1 MSRYRILVVDDD
13 EDLRRVI
20 KLTLSNRYEV
30 VEACDGL
37 DALSK
42 LETYEPD
49 FAIIDIMMPLMD
61 GFQLCQAIRRHKSF
75 KVMQVMFL
83 SGHATKENIK
93 KGYAA
98 GANLFMTKPVDPER
112 LLRNVDFTIQHELPP
127 LRNKQYTIEQLRQME
142 VGQGAAPAAGP
153 EADEPVATRREQPAP
168 PRTAV
173 PPRVAVPQRPA
184 APPAADPGAA
194 KPRLLIVDDDEEML
208 QMLNLALR
216 ESYEVTAAVDGME
229 AIQRIVEYEPDLMLL
244 DIMLPKMNG
253 YQLLQSIRRNMSY
266 KNLPVIV
273 VSAKSSQRD
282 QEYAL
287 RLGANQF
294 LAKPYRIDQL
304 LKTIESFTAKPG
316 FQVQPKRLPLN
327 EIVAILAAEEQARKD
342 KEAAQE
348 RRRQYNA
355 IRNVANEKEE

>member
-42 LETYEPD
+42 IETYEPD

-61 GFQLCQAIRRHKSF
+61 GFQLCEAIRRHKSF

-127 LRNKQYTIEQLRQME
+127 LRNKQYTIEQIRRME

-184 APPAADPGAA
+184 APPVADPGAA

-266 KNLPVIV
+266 
-273 VSAKSSQRD
+273 RTC
-282 QEYAL
+282 
-287 RLGANQF
+287 R
-294 LAKPYRIDQL
+294 
-304 LKTIESFTAKPG
+304 
-316 FQVQPKRLPLN
+316 
-327 EIVAILAAEEQARKD
+327 
-342 KEAAQE
+342 
-348 RRRQYNA
+348 
-355 IRNVANEKEE
+355 

>member
-42 LETYEPD
+42 IETYEPD

-61 GFQLCQAIRRHKSF
+61 GFQLCEAIRRHKSF

-127 LRNKQYTIEQLRQME
+127 LRNKKFTIDQICRME
-142 VGQGAAPAAGP
+142 AEKGGAPAHNPA
-153 EADEPVATRREQPAP
+153 ADETMPPRRPQPAP
-168 PRTAV
+168 RPA
-173 PPRVAVPQRPA
+173 AQRPA
-184 APPAADPGAA
+184 PQPAPDPDAP

-208 QMLNLALR
+208 RMLNLALR
-216 ESYEVTAAVDGME
+216 DSYEVTTAADGME
-229 AIQRIVEYEPDLMLL
+229 AVQRIVDYEPDLMLL

-253 YQLLQSIRRNMSY
+253 YQLLQSIRRNVSY
-266 KNLPVIV
+266 KNLPVV
-273 VSAKSSQRD
+273 VISAKSSQRD
-282 QEYAL
+282 QDYAI

-304 LKTIESFTAKPG
+304 LKVIESFTGKPG
-316 FQVQPKRLPLN
+316 FQIQPKRLSIR
-327 EIVAILAAEEQARKD
+327 EITDMLAAGEQTRKD
-342 KEAAQE
+342 KEEAQE

-355 IRNVANEKEE
+355 IRNVANEKENK

>member
-42 LETYEPD
+42 IETYEPD

-61 GFQLCQAIRRHKSF
+61 GFQLCEAIRRHKSY

-83 SGHATKENIK
+83 SGHASKDNIK

-127 LRNKQYTIEQLRQME
+127 LRNKKFTLEQIRQME
-142 VGQGAAPAAGP
+142 AEKIAPRAADP
-153 EADEPVATRREQPAP
+153 EPEEIIAPRRAQPAP
-168 PRTAV
+168 RPAT
-173 PPRVAVPQRPA
+173 QRPA
-184 APPAADPGAA
+184 PMAPRPAPQPDTDPDAPR
-194 KPRLLIVDDDEEML
+194 PRLLIVDDDEEML
-208 QMLNLALR
+208 RMLMLALR
-216 ESYEVTAAVDGME
+216 DAYEVTTATDGME
-229 AIQRIVEYEPDLMLL
+229 AIQRIVDYEPDLMLL

-253 YQLLQSIRRNMSY
+253 YQLLQSIRRNLSY
-266 KNLPVIV
+266 KNLPVVV

-282 QEYAL
+282 QDYAI

-304 LKTIESFTAKPG
+304 LKVIESFTRAAG
-316 FQVQPKRLPLN
+316 FQVQPKRLSMKDIEAMN
-327 EIVAILAAEEQARKD
+327 TADEQARKD
-342 KEAAQE
+342 KEEAQE

-355 IRNVANEKEE
+355 IRNVANEENK

>member
-13 EDLRRVI
+13 EDLRRVL

-37 DALSK
+37 DALGK
-42 LETYEPD
+42 IDTYEPD

-61 GFQLCQAIRRHKSF
+61 GFQLCEAIRRHKSF

-83 SGHATKENIK
+83 SGHGTRENIK

-127 LRNKQYTIEQLRQME
+127 LRNKKYTIDQLRQME
-142 VGQGAAPAAGP
+142 TESGGAPAPNPAAGETMP
-153 EADEPVATRREQPAP
+153 PRSPRPAPRPAPRKADAPQPAP
-168 PRTAV
+168 DPN
-173 PPRVAVPQRPA
+173 RPN
-184 APPAADPGAA
+184 
-194 KPRLLIVDDDEEML
+194 PRLLIVDDDEEML
-208 QMLNLALR
+208 RMLHLALR
-216 ESYEVTAAVDGME
+216 DSYEVTTAIDGME
-229 AIQRIVEYEPDLMLL
+229 AIQRTVDYEPDILLL

-253 YQLLQSIRRNMSY
+253 YQLLQSIRRNVNY
-266 KNLPVIV
+266 KNLPVV
-273 VSAKSSQRD
+273 VISAKSSQRD
-282 QEYAL
+282 QDYAI
-287 RLGANQF
+287 RLGANRF

-304 LKTIESFTAKPG
+304 IETIESFTGKPG
-316 FQVQPKRLPLN
+316 FQVQPKRLSLQ
-327 EIVAILAAEEQARKD
+327 EITAILATDEQARKD
-342 KEAAQE
+342 KEEAQE

-355 IRNVANEKEE
+355 IRNVANEKETK